1 MKLLFRRKH
10 DGKILKPIQTLD
22 SYVRLHHQK
31 SGKVFRAPISTLPQF
46 FTVHAHDIERGDVL
60 RDIRDGQLWIVECT
74 YRHGLR
80 MQTRKGGV
88 AGNVQRGMTYFGL
101 VNYERVG
108 RKYCLRNRQPH
119 ERANTIADA
128 VNRVTREIAQ
138 KTREIAQK
146 TRVEIRK
153 PQPAYATY
161 DASKA
166 QDLVRNATREIINR
180 FDAVTNA
187 QRHAQ
192 EYGVGFIRVERDGSM
207 KAIDP
212 RSVILK

>member
-1 MKLLFRRKH
+1 MKLLFRRKA

-22 SYVRLHHQK
+22 SYVRLQNAA
-31 SGKVFRAPISTLPQF
+31 GNRVWRAPKHTLPQF
-46 FTVHAHDIERGDVL
+46 FDVLTHDIERGDVL
-60 RDIRDGQLWIVECT
+60 RDIRDGQLWIVE
-74 YRHGLR
+74 YVGFSNLR

-88 AGNVQRGMTYFGL
+88 AGNMVKSVAFFGL
-101 VNYERVG
+101 INYERVG
-108 RKYCLRNRQPH
+108 RNYRLRDHHPH
-119 ERANTIADA
+119 ER
-128 VNRVTREIAQ
+128 
-138 KTREIAQK
+138 
-146 TRVEIRK
+146 VEFRK
-153 PQPAYATY
+153 SQPAYATY
-161 DASKA
+161 DSHQVQAKMGNA
-166 QDLVRNATREIINR
+166 VRQIVNR

>member
-10 DGKILKPIQTLD
+10 DGRILKPIQTLD
-22 SYVRLHHQK
+22 SYVRLQNAAGNRVWWAK
-31 SGKVFRAPISTLPQF
+31 KDKLTENFDVLT
-46 FTVHAHDIERGDVL
+46 HDIERGDVL
-60 RDIRDGQLWIVECT
+60 RDIRDGSMWIVE
-74 YRHGLR
+74 YVGLHGLR
-80 MQTRKGGV
+80 MQSRKDGV
-88 AGNVQRGMTYFGL
+88 AGMTYFGL

-108 RKYCLRNRQPH
+108 RKYSLRDRQPH
-119 ERANTIADA
+119 ERASAIADA
-128 VNRVTREIAQ
+128 VNRVTREV
-138 KTREIAQK
+138 AQK
-146 TRVEIRK
+146 TRVEFRK
-153 PQPAYATY
+153 SQPAYATY

-166 QDLVRNATREIINR
+166 QDLVRNATHEIINR

>member
-10 DGKILKPIQTLD
+10 DGRILKPIQTLD
-22 SYVRLHHQK
+22 SYVRLQNAA
-31 SGKVFRAPISTLPQF
+31 GNRVWRAPKHTLPQF
-46 FTVHAHDIERGDVL
+46 FDILTHDIERGDVL
-60 RDIRDGQLWIVECT
+60 RDIRDGSMWIVE
-74 YRHGLR
+74 YVGLHGLR
-80 MQTRKGGV
+80 MQSRKDGV
-88 AGNVQRGMTYFGL
+88 AGMTYFGL

-108 RKYCLRNRQPH
+108 RKYSLRDRQPH
-119 ERANTIADA
+119 G
-128 VNRVTREIAQ
+128 
-138 KTREIAQK
+138 
-146 TRVEIRK
+146 RVEFRK
-153 PQPAYATY
+153 SQPAYATY
-161 DASKA
+161 DASK
-166 QDLVRNATREIINR
+166 VREPIRQATREIVNR

>member
-22 SYVRLHHQK
+22 SYVRLQNAAGSRVWWAK
-31 SGKVFRAPISTLPQF
+31 KDGLYENFDVLT
-46 FTVHAHDIERGDVL
+46 HDIERGDVL
-60 RDIRDGQLWIVECT
+60 RDIRDGSMWIVE
-74 YRHGLR
+74 YVGPHALR
-80 MQTRKGGV
+80 MQSRKDGV
-88 AGNVQRGMTYFGL
+88 AGMTYFGL

-108 RKYCLRNRQPH
+108 RKYSLRDRQPH
-119 ERANTIADA
+119 ERASAIADA
-128 VNRVTREIAQ
+128 VNRVTREV
-138 KTREIAQK
+138 AQK
-146 TRVEIRK
+146 TRVEFRK
-153 PQPAYATY
+153 SQPAYATY
-161 DASKA
+161 DASKVMGSIR
-166 QDLVRNATREIINR
+166 QATHEIINR

-187 QRHAQ
+187 QRQAR

>member
-22 SYVRLHHQK
+22 SYVRLQNAA
-31 SGKVFRAPISTLPQF
+31 GNRVWRAPKHTLPQF
-46 FTVHAHDIERGDVL
+46 FDVLTHDIERGDVL
-60 RDIRDGQLWIVECT
+60 RDIRDGSMWIVEYVGFYCI
-74 YRHGLR
+74 R
-80 MQTRKGGV
+80 MQTRKDGGTGNMVKSV
-88 AGNVQRGMTYFGL
+88 AYFGL

-108 RKYCLRNRQPH
+108 RKYRLRDRQPH
-119 ERANTIADA
+119 ER
-128 VNRVTREIAQ
+128 
-138 KTREIAQK
+138 
-146 TRVEIRK
+146 VEFRK
-153 PQPAYATY
+153 SQPAYATY
-161 DASKA
+161 DARQVQARMKRA
-166 QDLVRNATREIINR
+166 AHEIVNR

-187 QRHAQ
+187 QRQAK

>member
-1 MKLLFRRKH
+1 MKLLFRRKA
-10 DGKILKPIQTLD
+10 DGYLMRPIQTLATC
-22 SYVRLHHQK
+22 VRLRHVH
-31 SGKVFRAPISTLPQF
+31 SGLECLAD
-46 FTVHAHDIERGDVL
+46 TVHLPANFDVLTHDIERGDVL
-60 RDIRDGQLWIVECT
+60 RDIRDGQLWVVEYT
-74 YRHGLR
+74 SQHGLR

-88 AGNVQRGMTYFGL
+88 VGNVQRGMTYFGL

-108 RKYCLRNRQPH
+108 RNRQPH
-119 ERANTIADA
+119 ERA
-128 VNRVTREIAQ
+128 
-138 KTREIAQK
+138 
-146 TRVEIRK
+146 
-153 PQPAYATY
+153 TY
-161 DASKA
+161 DATQVQSKIR
-166 QDLVRNATREIINR
+166 QATHEIINR